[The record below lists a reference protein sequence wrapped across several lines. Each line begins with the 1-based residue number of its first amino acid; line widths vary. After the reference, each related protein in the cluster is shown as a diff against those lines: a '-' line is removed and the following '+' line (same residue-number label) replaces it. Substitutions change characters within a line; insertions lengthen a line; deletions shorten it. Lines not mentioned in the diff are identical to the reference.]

1 MGIGPPR
8 EGEGRSSPTVSWK
21 FGTSCRDVSSPFG
34 GRRRNITP
42 LVSVVSHV
50 QTLNR
55 FGKAFNDSGRAQL
68 GVLLTVFLPSVIPL
82 WLVGSG
88 RVDGAAPA
96 ASLLAV
102 GWVVW
107 ALVVIGLSQQWR
119 GLGWR
124 EIGLR
129 QPPSWGRALLQALA
143 IAAVAMLVGRLTEWL
158 VIQPSIG
165 EEADLSRF
173 DNVRGNPLTLV
184 GTILSVWITSAI
196 PEEII
201 WRGFLM
207 TRVAEILGGSRNAWI
222 SALVASSALFGLA
235 HLYQGAA
242 GVLVIGVV
250 GVVFGLAFLWVRNL
264 WPLVIAHGLM
274 HVVSFTAMYLGLV

>member
-1 MGIGPPR
+1 M
-8 EGEGRSSPTVSWK
+8 
-21 FGTSCRDVSSPFG
+21 
-34 GRRRNITP
+34 
-42 LVSVVSHV
+42 
-50 QTLNR
+50 QTLDRIGEALNR
-55 FGKAFNDSGRAQL
+55 SRSARL
-68 GVLLTVFLPSVIPL
+68 GLLLAVFLPSLVPL

-88 RVDGAAPA
+88 RVDGAAPM

-102 GWVVW
+102 GWVIW
-107 ALVVIGLSQQWR
+107 ALVAIGLSQRWR

-129 QPPSWGRALLQALA
+129 RPPSWARALLQAVA
-143 IAAVAMLVGRLTEWL
+143 IAAIAMLVGKLTEWL
-158 VIQPSIG
+158 VIEPTIG
-165 EEADLSRF
+165 DEADLSRF

-184 GTILSVWITSAI
+184 GTILSVWVTSAF
-196 PEEII
+196 PEEVI

-207 TRVAEILGGSRNAWI
+207 TRLAEILGGSRSAWS

-242 GVLVIGVV
+242 GVLTIGVI

-264 WPLVIAHGLM
+264 WPLVVAHGLM
-274 HVVSFTAMYLGLV
+274 HVISFTALYLGMI